1 MITPRDYQAEGIQV
15 GLDYFNQPNKQKPA
29 IFVAPVAAGKSII
42 IGGIASQLEEP
53 TIILQPSVELLNQN
67 YSKLITFGGEASI
80 YSASAGV
87 KEIGHT
93 TYATLGSI
101 KKIAKEFK
109 NMGVKNVII
118 DECHMGYS
126 PNTDS
131 MFRKF
136 MKELNPD
143 KVLGFTA
150 TPIRLKQYGDM
161 HDNWS
166 QLNFLNTGRPVYF
179 RDILHVVPISMMVE
193 RGYWSK
199 LEYEQ
204 YDFDEGTLR
213 LNSSGA
219 EYTEHSIKRAIEEQ
233 GINNNIYL
241 RVKNLL
247 KEGRKNILIFMDS
260 VYNAEKMAKLFESGA
275 CVSGQTNKKE
285 RKAIIEAFVNGHIR
299 IVTNFGTLTTGFD
312 HPQLDCIILGR
323 PTNSLALFYQM
334 AGRGTRIHPDKENCL
349 IIDFCNNVKRF
360 GKLEDINFEY
370 IEGYGWGMF
379 TGDKLLSN
387 VRMEAGFE
395 MTKEDLHRKSEMDA
409 KDAIN
414 MELWFGKYKGKRVSE
429 LPSGYIKWALEKWD
443 FNDKKRKL
451 MKKQMEEILVARGE
465 LVIKT
470 DTDEK

>member
-1 MITPRDYQAEGIQV
+1 MITPRDYQEEGIKV
-15 GLDYFNQPNKQKPA
+15 ALEFFNSKGKTKPSV
-29 IFVAPVAAGKSII
+29 FVAPVAAGKSII
-42 IGGIASQLEEP
+42 IGGIAAELEDP
-53 TIILQPSVELLNQN
+53 TIVMQPSIELLNQN
-67 YSKLITFGGEASI
+67 YNKLITFGGEASI

-87 KEIGHT
+87 KEIGHN

-101 KKIAKEFK
+101 KNIAKEFK
-109 NMGVKNVII
+109 AQGVRNVMI

-126 PNTDS
+126 PATDS

-136 MKELNPD
+136 MDALNPD
-143 KVLGFTA
+143 RVLGFTA

-161 HDNWS
+161 HDSWS
-166 QLNFLNTGRPVYF
+166 QLNFINTGRPVYF
-179 RDILHVVPISMMVE
+179 KDILHVVPISMMVE

-199 LEYEQ
+199 LKYEQ
-204 YDFDEGTLR
+204 YDFDEGTLK

-219 EYTEHSIKRAIEEQ
+219 EYTEHSIRKAIEEQ

-260 VYNAEKMAKLFESGA
+260 VYNAEKMASLFENGA
-275 CVSGQTNKKE
+275 CVSGNTKKKE
-285 RKAIIEAFVNGHIR
+285 RQEIVEAFVNGHIQ

-323 PTNSLALFYQM
+323 PTNSLALYYQM
-334 AGRGTRIHPDKENCL
+334 AGRGTRIHISKENCL

-360 GKLEDINFEY
+360 GRLEDINFEY
-370 IEGYGWGMF
+370 IEGHGWGMF
-379 TGDKLLSN
+379 SGDKLLSN
-387 VRMEAGFE
+387 VRMEKGFE
-395 MTKEDLHRKSEMDA
+395 RTKEDLHKKAEMDA

-429 LPSGYIKWALEKWD
+429 LPSGYIKWALETWD
-443 FNDKKRKL
+443 FGDKKKK
-451 MKKQMEEILVARGE
+451 MMQKQMEDVLVAKGE

-470 DTDEK
+470 KDGK